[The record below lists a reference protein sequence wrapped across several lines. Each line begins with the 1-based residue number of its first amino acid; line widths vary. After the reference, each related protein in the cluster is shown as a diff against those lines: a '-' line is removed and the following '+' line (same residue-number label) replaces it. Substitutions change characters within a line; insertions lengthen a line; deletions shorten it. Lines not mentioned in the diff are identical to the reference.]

1 MYADAFVFAVLRPYP
16 GAAGKARRGRK
27 TTAVSFSNQIAI
39 LDRAVALERVGGDSE
54 LLQEMA
60 QLFLDEYPSQLDAVR
75 AAVRARD
82 AKALERSAHSLKGS
96 VGNFG
101 AAAAQDAAFRLEM
114 IGRRGEMQ
122 EADSLLDNLESALS
136 LLEPEM
142 QSLADSAY

>member
-1 MYADAFVFAVLRPYP
+1 MLIGVSRQESKGVVSPRMAE
-16 GAAGKARRGRK
+16 GKGK
-27 TTAVSFSNQIAI
+27 SVSFSNQIAI

-60 QLFLDEYPSQLDAVR
+60 QLFLQEYPSQLEAVR
-75 AAVRARD
+75 AAVRERD

-101 AAAAQDAAFRLEM
+101 AAAAQDAALRLEM
-114 IGRRGEMQ
+114 LGRRGELVEVDQ
-122 EADSLLDNLESALS
+122 ALVHLEVVLD

-142 QSLADSAY
+142 LSLAQFA

>member
-1 MYADAFVFAVLRPYP
+1 M
-16 GAAGKARRGRK
+16 
-27 TTAVSFSNQIAI
+27 SFSNQIAV

-75 AAVRARD
+75 VAVLARD

-101 AAAAQDAAFRLEM
+101 AAAAQDAALRLEM
-114 IGRRGEMQ
+114 IGRRGELQDVEQ
-122 EADSLLDNLESALS
+122 EFRNLEAALSALQ
-136 LLEPEM
+136 PEM
-142 QSLADSAY
+142 ESLAQSNW